1 MKFNKPSNDAYNK
14 TIVNW
19 IRGFEN
25 VYQYEKVDRLFEESI
40 GLIPALCNDKNGE
53 FISMIVRDDEMA
65 NDYKEYI
72 IKNNGGWDSFKK
84 VNENKIQGFLFDIN
98 FITFKN
104 SPSPMLIEF
113 QRKKLEWNSDHEI
126 KYGIYEK
133 SDEINQVVLGLN
145 QIIFNEG
152 ELVADG
158 RFIFNERLNN
168 ISSLTN
174 DKDLSLRSLKRVIL
188 LNSSDDFQSK
198 NLLSMSDDEI
208 EKTIDEYGFNFSTN
222 NFEYSIYRGN
232 SVKYQSIIKILA

>member
-1 MKFNKPSNDAYNK
+1 MKFNKPSNDAYYK

-53 FISMIVRDDEMA
+53 FISMIVRDYEMA

-84 VNENKIQGFLFDIN
+84 VNDNKIQGFLFDIN
-98 FITFKN
+98 FITFN
-104 SPSPMLIEF
+104 NNPSPMLIEF

-126 KYGIYEK
+126 KYGIYKK

-145 QIIFNEG
+145 QLIFNEG

-168 ISSLTN
+168 ISSLSN
-174 DKDLSLRSLKRVIL
+174 DKDLSLGTFKRVIS
-188 LNSSDDFQSK
+188 LNSGDNVQSK
-198 NLLSMSDDEI
+198 NLFSLSDDDI
-208 EKTIDEYGFNFSTN
+208 EKDIDNHGIKFSN
-222 NFEYSIYRGN
+222 KDFEFSIYRGN
-232 SVKYQSIIKILA
+232 KVKYQTIITLK